1 MRSPEGSL
9 TLVVMAVV
17 WFLLAA
23 ILASAVSFAI
33 QAALHFSLLRVYFG
47 LGSPFSLTE
56 FVLILAPVTQFFLL
70 IACLRR
76 GLRVGDGN
84 LREGLAWF
92 AVRRRLDVVLLSL
105 AGALLAAGHVAL
117 VVRVPAYRAFFEHSQ
132 TSLPMPDTS
141 GLGVGAYAAW
151 VGLVVVVGAPVTEE
165 LFFRGW
171 LWVGLSRWW
180 GVEFVGPATG
190 LLWLLAHVSDGGWRR
205 VLALVPAMVLVTVA
219 RAVGGSV
226 RASIP
231 VHMANNLV
239 LSAVLVAGRLA
250 SG

>member
-9 TLVVMAVV
+9 TLVIMAFV

-23 ILASAVSFAI
+23 ILAIFVSAAI
-33 QAALHFSLLRVYFG
+33 LLGLHFTINIPFG
-47 LGSPFSLTE
+47 LTE
-56 FVLILAPVTQFFLL
+56 FVLIQAPATQFFLL
-70 IACLRR
+70 VACLRR
-76 GLRVGDGN
+76 GERVGNGN
-84 LREGLAWF
+84 LREGLAWTP
-92 AVRRRLDVVLLSL
+92 VRRRVDVAMLTL

-117 VVRVPAYRAFFEHSQ
+117 VIRVPAYRAFFEHTQ
-132 TSLPMPDTS
+132 TSLPLPSSS
-141 GLGVGAYAAW
+141 GLSTGAYAAW
-151 VGLVVVVGAPVTEE
+151 AGLVMVVGAPFTEE

-180 GVEFVGPATG
+180 GIERVGPATG
-190 LLWLLAHVSDGGWRR
+190 LLWLLAHVGDGGWRR
-205 VLALVPAMVLVTVA
+205 VLALVPAMVLITVA

-239 LSAVLVAGRLA
+239 LAGVLIAGSLA

>member
-1 MRSPEGSL
+1 
-9 TLVVMAVV
+9 MALV
-17 WFLLAA
+17 WFVLAAVSATIVSAA
-23 ILASAVSFAI
+23 ILL
-33 QAALHFSLLRVYFG
+33 ALHFTIKIPFG
-47 LGSPFSLTE
+47 LTE
-56 FVLILAPVTQFFLL
+56 LVLILAPATQFFLL
-70 IACLRR
+70 VACLRR
-76 GLRVGDGN
+76 GERVGNGN
-84 LREGLAWF
+84 LREGLAWL
-92 AVRRRLDVVLLSL
+92 AVRRRLDVVLLTL

-117 VVRVPAYRAFFEHSQ
+117 VIRVPAYRAFFEHTQ
-132 TSLPMPDTS
+132 TSLPMPDAS
-141 GLGVGAYAAW
+141 GLGIGAYAAW
-151 VGLVVVVGAPVTEE
+151 VGLVVVVGAPLSEE

-180 GVEFVGPATG
+180 GVGVVGPATG

-231 VHMANNLV
+231 VHMANNFV
-239 LSAVLVAGRLA
+239 LSMVLVAGRIS

>member
-1 MRSPEGSL
+1 MRNPEGTV
-9 TLVVMAVV
+9 TLVVMAVA

-23 ILASAVSFAI
+23 LLATIVSAAILLG
-33 QAALHFSLLRVYFG
+33 LHATMKIP
-47 LGSPFSLTE
+47 LGLTE
-56 FVLILAPVTQFFLL
+56 LVLILAPATQVFLL
-70 IACLRR
+70 VACLRR
-76 GLRVGDGN
+76 GERVGDGN
-84 LREGLAWF
+84 LREGLAWRG
-92 AVRRRLDVVLLSL
+92 VRRPLDVVLLTL
-105 AGALLAAGHVAL
+105 AGAVLAAGHVAL
-117 VVRVPAYRAFFEHSQ
+117 VIKVPAYRAFFEHSQ
-132 TSLPMPDTS
+132 TSLPMPDAS
-141 GLGVGAYAAW
+141 GLGIAAYAAW

-180 GVEFVGPATG
+180 GVGVVGPVTG

-205 VLALVPAMVLVTVA
+205 VLALVPAMVLVTLA

-239 LSAVLVAGRLA
+239 LSLVLVAGRLA

>member
-1 MRSPEGSL
+1 
-9 TLVVMAVV
+9 MAVV

-23 ILASAVSFAI
+23 ILAFLVSAVI
-33 QAALHFSLLRVYFG
+33 LMGLHFTLKVPFDLMG
-47 LGSPFSLTE
+47 L
-56 FVLILAPVTQFFLL
+56 VLILAPATQFFLL
-70 IACLRR
+70 VGCLRR
-76 GLRVGDGN
+76 GERVGDGN
-84 LREGLAWF
+84 LREGLAWL
-92 AVRRRLDVVLLSL
+92 AVRRPMDVVLLTL

-117 VVRVPAYRAFFEHSQ
+117 VVRVPAYRAFFEHAQ

-141 GLGVGAYAAW
+141 GLGIGAYAAW
-151 VGLVVVVGAPVTEE
+151 VGLVVVVGAPLSEE

-180 GVEFVGPATG
+180 GVGVVGPATG
-190 LLWLLAHVSDGGWRR
+190 MLWLLAHVSDGGWRR

-231 VHMANNLV
+231 VHMANNAVLSLV
-239 LSAVLVAGRLA
+239 LIAGRLGA
-250 SG
+250 G